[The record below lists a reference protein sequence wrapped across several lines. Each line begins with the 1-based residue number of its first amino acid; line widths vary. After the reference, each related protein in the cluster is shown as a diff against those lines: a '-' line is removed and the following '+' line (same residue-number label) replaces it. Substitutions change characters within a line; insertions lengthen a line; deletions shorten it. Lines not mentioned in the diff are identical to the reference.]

1 MHLVVLQ
8 FLAGFFGALTSM
20 FLLGSLGSDYW
31 LLVSESCAKDDATVF
46 RRVTENMQDIQPDGR
61 HQSENTLLLYHEGLF
76 WRCSYQKSSDGEQ
89 ESMLAFWITN
99 QASQKVCIPGYL
111 SHAPVSEFTNY
122 SSTSNYATVQRA
134 FWCVIF
140 VLGATSVLIGGFV
153 TICATTRTSHRLY
166 EAAGALFIT
175 GGVLI
180 LFVVLMFAVWMQVSD
195 SLERYG
201 LQRRRLVCSSLQLSV
216 NYGPSFMLAPTAAF
230 LSLLTGLFLLL
241 ISSISRA
248 STRITEKMMC
258 SLREECV

>member
-46 RRVTENMQDIQPDGR
+46 RLWRATETMQDIERDGR
-61 HQSENTLLLYHEGLF
+61 HQSENTLLFYHEGLF
-76 WRCSYQKSSDGEQ
+76 WRCSYQKTSDGEQ

-99 QASQKVCIPGYL
+99 QPSQKVCTPGYL
-111 SHAPVSEFTNY
+111 SHAPVYDFNNNP
-122 SSTSNYATVQRA
+122 SNYAT
-134 FWCVIF
+134 
-140 VLGATSVLIGGFV
+140 
-153 TICATTRTSHRLY
+153 
-166 EAAGALFIT
+166 
-175 GGVLI
+175 GVLI

-201 LQRRRLVCSSLQLSV
+201 LQRRQLVCSSLQLSV
-216 NYGPSFMLAPTAAF
+216 HYGPSFMLAPTAAF

-241 ISSISRA
+241 ISSVSRA